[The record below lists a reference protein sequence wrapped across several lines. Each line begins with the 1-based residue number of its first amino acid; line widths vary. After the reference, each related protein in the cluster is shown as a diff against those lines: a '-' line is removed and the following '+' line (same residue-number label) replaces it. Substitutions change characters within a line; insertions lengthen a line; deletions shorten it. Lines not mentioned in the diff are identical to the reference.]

1 MQMIQVKTMMMLVL
15 IKKET
20 VPLVNIKQEKEMV
33 LKSTQ
38 IEILV
43 TQIFLDKNL
52 VRLKVI

>member
-43 TQIFLDKNL
+43 TQIFLDKKL